1 MKRAIFFLLL
11 GATLACA
18 QTAPKALTNDDIIK
32 MVQGGL
38 AESTIIALIQA
49 SPSNFDASPDG
60 ILQLNSKGVS
70 AGIMNAL
77 ITAESSR
84 RSAGATT
91 PAASPAPAATVQ
103 GQPAVRIL
111 SGASGKPEIQIPL
124 EKTQLAQ
131 TKSKA
136 TSLNAMAGESAMN
149 QTMQNGINTV
159 TSQATS
165 RAGTFGSIAGGP
177 TGLTSSTQIDAGPA
191 SFAVSLAGVPGVNP
205 EEYEPAI
212 IKLTPTTAGSWRLAG
227 ATQGKEGAGTS
238 AAMDWP
244 VYSGFIEDRV
254 ALKATRTGPG
264 LFQIAAAAALIP
276 GDYAVVLRP
285 VSKEKRF
292 SGVDIARNQGDGTMF
307 NSIWTFAVK

>member
-1 MKRAIFFLLL
+1 
-11 GATLACA
+11 
-18 QTAPKALTNDDIIK
+18 
-32 MVQGGL
+32 
-38 AESTIIALIQA
+38 
-49 SPSNFDASPDG
+49 
-60 ILQLNSKGVS
+60 
-70 AGIMNAL
+70 MNAL

-177 TGLTSSTQIDAGPA
+177 AGGLLNGLATQRKPQAVTYIWAVTGLTSSTQIDAGPA